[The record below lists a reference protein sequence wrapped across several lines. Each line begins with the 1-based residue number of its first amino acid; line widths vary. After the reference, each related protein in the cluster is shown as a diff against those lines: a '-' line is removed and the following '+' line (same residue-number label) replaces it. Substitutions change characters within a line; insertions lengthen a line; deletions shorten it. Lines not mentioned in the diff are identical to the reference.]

1 VSDIPSTFRFNYNW
15 DLPVGRNGLVFRNAR
30 GVWNQV
36 VGGWKLSGSGFAQSG
51 LPFQAA
57 TNVTAG
63 FPDDV
68 GQLRPNIV
76 PGVNPVLPGWKA
88 NCDNSSTQRC
98 PYLNTLA
105 VFTPPSLLSVGNAT
119 RVLDGIRM
127 PHTVG
132 YNMAIL
138 KDFPIYEQIR
148 LAFRMEMYGALNHPV
163 FSTSAN
169 NFNVYQNLSYVGV
182 TTPSVTAANI
192 NPSFSSLG
200 VGGQRTIQ
208 LGLKLYF

>member
-1 VSDIPSTFRFNYNW
+1 V
-15 DLPVGRNGLVFRNAR
+15 
-30 GVWNQV
+30 
-36 VGGWKLSGSGFAQSG
+36 QSG

-76 PGVNPVLPGWKA
+76 PGVNPVLPNWKA
-88 NCDNSSTQRC
+88 GCDNAATQRC

-105 VFTPPSLLSVGNAT
+105 VFTPPSLLSVGNAP
-119 RVLDGIRM
+119 RVLDHIRM
-127 PHTVG
+127 PHTQG
-132 YNMAIL
+132 YNMAVL
-138 KDFPIYEQIR
+138 KDFPIHEQIR
-148 LAFRMEMYGALNHPV
+148 LTFRAEAYGALNHAI

-169 NFNVYQNLSYVGV
+169 NFNVYQNLNYVGV
-182 TTPSVTAANI
+182 ATPAVTAANI
-192 NPSFSSLG
+192 NPSFSSLSVSG
-200 VGGQRTIQ
+200 TRTIQ